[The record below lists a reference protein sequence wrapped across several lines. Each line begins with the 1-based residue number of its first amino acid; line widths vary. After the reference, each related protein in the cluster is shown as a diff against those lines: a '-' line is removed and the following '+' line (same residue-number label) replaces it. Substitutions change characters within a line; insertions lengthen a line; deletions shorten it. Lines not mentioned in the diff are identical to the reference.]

1 MLAAQICKEKKPIG
15 EFLLVTVGKEK
26 PKWESVKKKKNWV
39 YLLRVKIAYGSLDG
53 AWNMCE
59 LIWGEFRESKVG
71 YFGHHLVSE
80 EDVTAFHIPVDNS
93 WTATSVQILQSWRVT
108 PHTQIDPL
116 LKVWQFQLKIKNR
129 AQSSM

>member
-1 MLAAQICKEKKPIG
+1 MLAAQISKEKKPIG

-26 PKWESVKKKKNWV
+26 PKWESVKKIKNWV

-108 PHTQIDPL
+108 PH
-116 LKVWQFQLKIKNR
+116 
-129 AQSSM
+129 AQNWTTVESLAISAQDQQQSTK